1 MFFLGSGCGSVGRAV
16 ASDYRGL
23 LFESSHLQKFTLNI
37 YCQLYYKDKN
47 KEKSGLEWPIEKN
60 VFSTEYDKKGAFEK

>member
-47 KEKSGLEWPIEKN
+47 KEKEAWNGPFKN
-60 VFSTEYDKKGAFEK
+60 VFSTDDDKKGAFEK